1 MKAVIDSNIIFSAII
16 SGKQFY
22 IDIIQSN
29 EFYTPDIVFI
39 ELEKYETRIIEKSRL
54 PIEDFRKFVKML
66 FEEIVVIPKMA
77 ISKENWQKAYNL
89 CKDVDEKDTPFI
101 ALSIE
106 LSMPLWTNDKSLTE
120 GLKTRNFNQF
130 ISTEQLMSTE

>member
-1 MKAVIDSNIIFSAII
+1 MSF
-16 SGKQFY
+16 
-22 IDIIQSN
+22 
-29 EFYTPDIVFI
+29 TPLI
-39 ELEKYETRIIEKSRL
+39 LYSLNRRSTRRIIEKSRL
-54 PIEDFRKFVKML
+54 PIEDFRKFVRML
-66 FEEIVVIPKMA
+66 FEKIVVIPKLA
-77 ISKENWQKAYNL
+77 ISKENWQKAYNF

>member
-54 PIEDFRKFVKML
+54 PIEDFRKFVRML
-66 FEEIVVIPKMA
+66 FEKIVVIPKLA
-77 ISKENWQKAYNL
+77 ISKEKLYQKRTGKRLIIFA
-89 CKDVDEKDTPFI
+89 K
-101 ALSIE
+101 
-106 LSMPLWTNDKSLTE
+106 M
-120 GLKTRNFNQF
+120 
-130 ISTEQLMSTE
+130 LMKRIRRS

>member
-22 IDIIQSN
+22 VDIIQSN

>member
-22 IDIIQSN
+22 VDIIQSN

-39 ELEKYETRIIEKSRL
+39 EPEKYETRIIEKSRL
-54 PIEDFRKFVKML
+54 PIEDFRKFVRML
-66 FEEIVVIPKMA
+66 FEKIVVIPKMA

>member
-1 MKAVIDSNIIFSAII
+1 VKAVIDSNIIFSAII

-39 ELEKYETRIIEKSRL
+39 ELEKYEARIIEKSRF
-54 PIEDFRKFVKML
+54 PIEDFRKFVRML
-66 FEEIVVIPKMA
+66 FEKIVVIPKMA